1 MPVSDAAFSAGKPTT
16 TKTINLS
23 DRGGY
28 NRQRLNSAIG
38 YIAPDEAE
46 RQAA

>member
-1 MPVSDAAFSAGKPTT
+1 MPLSDAAISAGKPTT

-28 NRQRLNSAIG
+28 NRQQLNSAIG
-38 YIAPDEAE
+38 YITPHEAE